1 MAFNRFLKEENNPK
15 LYENTIDGTRERAKA
30 ISKHIN
36 NENMNI
42 LEIGVHKGN
51 FSNELL
57 QQFNPS
63 KLFLVD
69 PWLYVEG
76 IDAWF
81 GGDMPLADGQLIM
94 DNRCNAVKSKFA
106 SQIDN
111 GQVVIIRKKSDEAW
125 AELENNFFDIIYI
138 DGNHSSD
145 TVKSDIINSLVK
157 IKPTGKII
165 CDDFHDEEMDSEFF
179 DASTGVNKV
188 QGWNQPPILDGVFPA
203 IRELCENKTIRVTVG
218 RWTLEDGWE
227 NMRYPPEDLVADG
240 QCMIEAV

>member
-1 MAFNRFLKEENNPK
+1 MAFNRFLNEENNPK
-15 LYENTIDGTRERAKA
+15 LYKNTIDATRDRAKA
-30 ISKHIN
+30 ISSHVN

-76 IDAWF
+76 IDTWF
-81 GGDMPLADGQLIM
+81 GGDMPQADGQLIM

-138 DGNHSSD
+138 DGNHSTD
-145 TVKSDIINSLVK
+145 TAKSDIINSLVK

-165 CDDFHDEEMDSEFF
+165 CDDFHNEEP
-179 DASTGVNKV
+179 K
-188 QGWNQPPILDGVFPA
+188 PHCDGVFLA
-203 IRELCENKTIRVTVG
+203 VRELCENKTIRVIAA
-218 RWTLEDGWE
+218 RWSLEDGWE
-227 NMRYPPEDLVADG
+227 DMNIPPEDPVADG